1 MHTGGDYFPFKIGLA
16 GLLLCAG
23 FVVSG
28 ISTVESLGTSSLS
41 NPTAQYITRSADDS
55 LDAFQNRMVE
65 VGTWVFDHNGLRGE
79 VDRGNVTWT
88 FTADGTLIIEDSDG
102 TTEKTY
108 SLVKRCGNF
117 GEIGGGNIAYLKV
130 ISAGGNE
137 DCYVV
142 GHLVDVGGAEG
153 KILALDNDRGNSL
166 YLIPAR

>member
-1 MHTGGDYFPFKIGLA
+1 MDDGSTLSVGFTGLLICVVLA
-16 GLLLCAG
+16 GLGLSATKD
-23 FVVSG
+23 
-28 ISTVESLGTSSLS
+28 IEATAASSLS
-41 NPTAQYITRSADDS
+41 SSHTAGDS
-55 LDAFQNRMVE
+55 LAAFQNRMVE

-108 SLVKRCGNF
+108 SLVKRCGDY
-117 GEIGGGNIAYLKV
+117 GEIGGGNVAYLKV
-130 ISAGGNE
+130 TSAGGNE

-142 GHLVDVGGAEG
+142 GHLVNVGGAEG

-166 YLIPAR
+166 YLIPAK